1 MARITYSGRQLM
13 RAAQRFEEGLLDK
26 VSDIVYETAR
36 LIKTEAQALAPVDD
50 SSLKDSIEMKMLGKY
65 NAEVTVSV
73 GYAIFVEF
81 GTGIYAEGPGG
92 SRAKKIPWVYY
103 SEKLGHWVTS
113 SGIKAQPF
121 WGPAVDAGSDYF
133 KTEMRRLG
141 L

>member
-36 LIKTEAQALAPVDD
+36 LIKSQAQALAPVDD
-50 SSLKDSIEMKMLGKY
+50 SGLKDSIEMKMLGKY
-65 NAEVTVSV
+65 NAEVTV
-73 GYAIFVEF
+73 GANYAIWVEF
-81 GTGIYAEGPGG
+81 GTGIYAQGPGG

-103 SEKLGHWVTS
+103 SEKLGHWVTN
-113 SGIKAQPF
+113 SGNRAQPF
-121 WGPAVDAGSDYF
+121 WGPAVDAGGEYF

>member
-1 MARITYSGRQLM
+1 MARITFSGRRLL

-36 LIKTEAQALAPVDD
+36 LIQAQAKALAPVDD
-50 SSLKDSIEMKMLGKY
+50 SRLKDSIMMEMVGKY
-65 NAEVTVSV
+65 NAVVTVGV
-73 GYAIFVEF
+73 NYAIWVEF

-103 SEKLGHWVTS
+103 SEKLGRWVTS

-121 WGPAVDAGSDYF
+121 WGPAVDAGKDYF
-133 KTEMRRLG
+133 LREMRRLG

>member
-13 RAAQRFEEGLLDK
+13 RAAQRYEEGLLDK
-26 VSDIVYETAR
+26 ISDIVEETAK
-36 LIKTEAQALAPVDD
+36 LIKTTAQALAPVDD
-50 SSLKDSIEMKMLGKY
+50 SGLKDSIMMEMVGKY
-65 NAEVTVSV
+65 NAVVTVGV
-73 GYAIFVEF
+73 NYAIWVEF

-113 SGIKAQPF
+113 SGNKAQPF
-121 WGPAVDAGSDYF
+121 WGPAVDAGGDYF